1 MLSVVYIACNCLVVV
16 GVDDDDVLCVCEGGE
31 GGCRPWMGSCVVQ
44 PFIKYIELL
53 SKMRKKNADFHPHKP
68 EELSKLI

>member
-1 MLSVVYIACNCLVVV
+1 MLSVVYIACNYLVVV

-44 PFIKYIELL
+44 PFIIKY
-53 SKMRKKNADFHPHKP
+53 
-68 EELSKLI
+68 